1 MDRSGLTYCLIQLFK
16 EMVGSFGE
24 AILNDIDCPHLT
36 LTKQLLLV
44 PPSALVCAVSICHQC
59 SSSCTLK
66 EQSNRQ
72 LLFKHDWNNDMYAYK
87 STVCPMI
94 VVVNF

>member
-44 PPSALVCAVSICHQC
+44 PPSALVCAVTSAAAPAPRKNSPIDSFYLNMSGTMTCMP
-59 SSSCTLK
+59 TT
-66 EQSNRQ
+66 
-72 LLFKHDWNNDMYAYK
+72 

-94 VVVNF
+94 IVVNF